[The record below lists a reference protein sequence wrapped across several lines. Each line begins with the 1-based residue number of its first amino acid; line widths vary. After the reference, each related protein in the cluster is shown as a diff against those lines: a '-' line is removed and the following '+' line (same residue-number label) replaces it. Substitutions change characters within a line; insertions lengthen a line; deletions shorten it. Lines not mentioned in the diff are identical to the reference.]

1 MTKKYLLNKI
11 EHHLKLSYA
20 CYKTHS
26 YKAMLGEYY
35 RARTYYDILCKF
47 YTCKDPFRAFVKE
60 VMGEDAHYY
69 TYLIGTVEV
78 LNNGL

>member
-35 RARTYYDILCKF
+35 RARTYYDMLCKF
-47 YTCKDPFRAFVKE
+47 YTCKSLFTPITEQVLGDSVKSWQKKIME
-60 VMGEDAHYY
+60 
-69 TYLIGTVEV
+69 VEV
-78 LNNGL
+78 E